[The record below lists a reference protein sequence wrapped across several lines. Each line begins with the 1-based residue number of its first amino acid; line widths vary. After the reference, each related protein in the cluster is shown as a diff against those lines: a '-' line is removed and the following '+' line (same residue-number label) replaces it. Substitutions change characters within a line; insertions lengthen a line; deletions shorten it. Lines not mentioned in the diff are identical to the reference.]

1 MLQSDFVHRHAW
13 MKGLHEYYAGTEYE
27 ADYELLYKSLYHD
40 NAYRRRDLLLRIH
53 EKVPAG
59 ELWSGERTLKS
70 FYNTIIHKDMP
81 EYDVKERLLIGL
93 ISMFIGDKYTARLYD
108 LMTYFESEAAAPD
121 MNDFFSRGQVKSK
134 KWLIEELSKVV
145 DGRQLGNVVMYGAWY
160 NFLAHM
166 LFENFEIE
174 RLHSVDID
182 DSVREPADRM
192 YKDYVSNGSFRS
204 FTADVSRLTWQIIE
218 DTDVLFYVDNEKYTE
233 DFKKYMDKNYEKIK
247 QNIVNIEDV
256 KHSFGHKQLGPAD
269 IIINTSCEHMDNRWF
284 HNIPDGTLVCLQT
297 NDYFDNPQHIN
308 CVMDEYQAM
317 SRYPMSKFYYAGR
330 LDTELYNR
338 FMLIGVK

>member
-1 MLQSDFVHRHAW
+1 MLQSDFVDRHAW
-13 MKGLHEYYAGTEYE
+13 MKGLHEYYAGTEY
-27 ADYELLYKSLYHD
+27 ADDYELLYKALYHD

-145 DGRQLGNVVMYGAWY
+145 DGKQLGNVVMYGAWY

-166 LFENFEIE
+166 LFENFDIE
-174 RLHSVDID
+174 RMYSIDID
-182 DSVREPADRM
+182 SSVKEPADRM
-192 YKDYVSNGSFRS
+192 YKDYVSSGKFKAV
-204 FTADVSRLTWQIIE
+204 TADVSK
-218 DTDVLFYVDNEKYTE
+218 LFWPTGNPGTLYMIDNEKY
-233 DFKKYMDKNYEKIK
+233 DSDYKAYMDKNYEKVK
-247 QNIVNIEDV
+247 QYNIDMEKV
-256 KHSFGHKQLGPAD
+256 KLSFGHKEVGEVD
-269 IIINTSCEHMDNRWF
+269 VVINSSCEHMNNEWF
-284 HNIPDGTLVCLQT
+284 FKLPEGSVVVLHT
-297 NDYFDNPQHIN
+297 NDYFDNPQHEN
-308 CVMDEYQAM
+308 CAMDLQQTVD
-317 SRYPMSKFYYAGR
+317 RYKMSKVLYAGE
-330 LDTELYNR
+330 LDTEMYNR

>member
-13 MKGLHEYYAGTEYE
+13 MKGLHEYYAETEYA
-27 ADYELLYKSLYHD
+27 ADYELLYKALYHD

-134 KWLIEELSKVV
+134 KWLIEELSKVI
-145 DGRQLGNVVMYGAWY
+145 DGKQLGNVVMYGAWY

-174 RLHSVDID
+174 RMYSIDID
-182 DSVREPADRM
+182 SSVKEPADRM
-192 YKDYVSNGSFRS
+192 YKDYVSGGKFKSI
-204 FTADVSRLTWQIIE
+204 TADVSK
-218 DTDVLFYVDNEKYTE
+218 LFWPAPGTLYMIDNEKY
-233 DFKKYMDKNYEKIK
+233 DVDYKAYMEKNYEKVK
-247 QNIVNIEDV
+247 QYNIDMEKV
-256 KHSFGHKQLGPAD
+256 KLSFGHKEVGPVD
-269 IIINTSCEHMDNRWF
+269 VVINTSCEHMGNEWF
-284 HNIPDGTLVCLQT
+284 YKLPEGTIVVLHT
-297 NDYFDNPQHIN
+297 NDYFDNPQHEN
-308 CVMDEYQAM
+308 CAMDLQQTID
-317 SRYPMSKFYYAGR
+317 RYKMSKVLYAGE
-330 LDTELYNR
+330 LDTEMYNR

>member
-27 ADYELLYKSLYHD
+27 ADYELLYKALYHD

-145 DGRQLGNVVMYGAWY
+145 DGRQLGRVAVYGAWY

-166 LFENFEIE
+166 LFENFDIE
-174 RLHSVDID
+174 RMYSIDID
-182 DSVREPADRM
+182 DSVREPANRM
-192 YKDYVSNGSFRS
+192 YKDQVSMGVFRS
-204 FTADVSRLTWQIIE
+204 ITADVSK
-218 DTDVLFYVDNEKYTE
+218 LFWKPDNKQLFMVDSTKYE
-233 DFKKYMDKNYEKIK
+233 YDFKAYTDKNYDKIK
-247 QNIVNIEDV
+247 QGIVDMEKV
-256 KHSFGHKQLGPAD
+256 KLSFGHKEVGEVD
-269 IIINTSCEHMDNRWF
+269 IVINTSCEHMGNEWF
-284 HNIPDGTLVCLQT
+284 YKLPEGTIVVLQT
-297 NDYFDNPQHIN
+297 NDYFDNPQHEN
-308 CVMDEYQAM
+308 CAMDVYQAVG
-317 SRYPMSKFYYAGR
+317 RYKMSKVLYAGE
-330 LDTELYNR
+330 LDTEMYNR
-338 FMLIGVK
+338 FMVIGVK

>member
-13 MKGLHEYYAGTEYE
+13 MKGLHEYYAGTEYA
-27 ADYELLYKSLYHD
+27 ADYELLYKALYHD

-145 DGRQLGNVVMYGAWY
+145 DGKQLGKVAVYGAWY

-174 RLHSVDID
+174 RMYSIDID
-182 DSVREPADRM
+182 ASVREPAERM
-192 YKDYVSNGSFRS
+192 YKDYVSNGKFRTY
-204 FTADVSRLTWQIIE
+204 TADTTKLFWPPSNPGYLYMIDNDKFKE
-218 DTDVLFYVDNEKYTE
+218 DYEEYVN
-233 DFKKYMDKNYEKIK
+233 KNYDKIK
-247 QNIVNIEDV
+247 QFNINMDEIKDNFGRKMLGEVNIV
-256 KHSFGHKQLGPAD
+256 
-269 IIINTSCEHMDNRWF
+269 INTSCEHMNNEWF
-284 HNIPDGTLVCLQT
+284 YKLPEGTVVVLHT
-297 NDYFDNPQHIN
+297 NDYFDNPQHEN
-308 CVMDEYQAM
+308 CAMDLQQTVD
-317 SRYPMSKFYYAGR
+317 RYKMSKVLYAGE
-330 LDTELYNR
+330 LDTEMYNR
-338 FMLIGVK
+338 FMVIGVK